1 MPAVYPNLQST
12 IKVIIICTQHIEVS
26 EEVHS
31 FVKEIPSNR
40 PRTKFLTSNLP
51 LKLGPH
57 LHLPFLHQPLICL
70 LQINKLNNN
79 NNNKM
84 RASQINERKIK
95 KKKSFTIFFPLMNDN
110 KGPKFSFSFFLNAMK
125 NNFNL
130 LESSWLYLKDNLTF
144 LCN

>member
-1 MPAVYPNLQST
+1 MSAVYPNLQST
-12 IKVIIICTQHIEVS
+12 IRVIIICTQHIEL
-26 EEVHS
+26 
-31 FVKEIPSNR
+31 VKKYTVLLKRSNR

-79 NNNKM
+79 NKNKM

-130 LESSWLYLKDNLTF
+130 LESNWLYLKDNLTF